1 MVGHRTIPILPY
13 VYIEEYELKITPMG
27 VPATTETYSLTCTV
41 EGVSGSPT
49 IQWFGP
55 GGSEI
60 STGVSFPTSLT
71 STLNFMDLSLSDAGE
86 YTCRSTL
93 TGVVREAV
101 ERIFVQSEPKS
112 LKILHNTIG

>member
-1 MVGHRTIPILPY
+1 MH
-13 VYIEEYELKITPMG
+13 IEEYELKITTMG
-27 VPATTETYSLTCTV
+27 VSATTETYSLTCTV

-60 STGVSFPTSLT
+60 STGISTPTSLN
-71 STLNFMDLSLSDAGE
+71 STLTFMDLSLSDAGK

-93 TGVVREAV
+93 TGVVREAM
-101 ERIFVQSEPKS
+101 EIIFVQSEPKS